1 MLLHDRETSP
11 SARAFVDTIDGFA
24 HLIARSGEVVHASD
38 RACLGRPV
46 TDVVGRPF
54 EQLVPAAHR
63 TAVRRALDA
72 AFRGH
77 DAGTLY
83 IRLGTDDGVSVEVQG
98 LFTRLV
104 TDDHL
109 VLGVF
114 TPRGATPLV
123 STAPFSVPEHEVNLT
138 QRQLDVL
145 RLFASGHT
153 TKQVANALD
162 IAVKTVHNHLTTIYR
177 ELDARSLVQATMI
190 AAQLGIVD
198 LPVTRRTMATA
209 GH

>member
-1 MLLHDRETSP
+1 MLLHDREISP
-11 SARAFVDTIDGFA
+11 ATRNFVDSIDGFA
-24 HLIARSGEVVHASD
+24 HLISRTGDVVHASV
-38 RACLGRPV
+38 RALLGRPASEL
-46 TDVVGRPF
+46 VGRPF

-63 TAVRRALDA
+63 GVVRQALDA
-72 AFRGH
+72 AFRGR

-83 IRLGTDDGVSVEVQG
+83 VQLTTADGLAVEVQG
-98 LFTRLV
+98 LFTRLIRA
-104 TDDHL
+104 DHL

-114 TPRGATPLV
+114 TPRLDDRGTSATP
-123 STAPFSVPEHEVNLT
+123 FSLPRREVNLT

-153 TKQVANALD
+153 TKQVAAALD

-177 ELDARSLVQATMI
+177 ELDAQSLVQATMI

-198 LPVTRRTMATA
+198 IPVSRRTLA
-209 GH
+209 GTGT